1 MSEEEIKN
9 YMIPDEIKYICME
22 CEDNIHKQEKG
33 CAWRSLGNEYCDYVL
48 NATKLYLD
56 KDKEI
61 ERLNKL
67 ISQREKKW
75 EKWTTEK
82 QILSSKMSDYLC
94 KYQNLKREYTK
105 QIKISTNR
113 KREIEKLNNIINA
126 IDKYLTE
133 LVDDEIMECCNI
145 YDINGIELRKY
156 IKELKGSD
164 KECI

>member
-61 ERLNKL
+61 ERLNNIIERYKKHIEDIDKWINYNAENGDIYFYDPTPFPVL
-67 ISQREKKW
+67 DIKEKK
-75 EKWTTEK
+75 E
-82 QILSSKMSDYLC
+82 
-94 KYQNLKREYTK
+94 
-105 QIKISTNR
+105 
-113 KREIEKLNNIINA
+113 
-126 IDKYLTE
+126 
-133 LVDDEIMECCNI
+133 
-145 YDINGIELRKY
+145 
-156 IKELKGSD
+156 
-164 KECI
+164 

>member
-61 ERLNKL
+61 ERLN
-67 ISQREKKW
+67 
-75 EKWTTEK
+75 
-82 QILSSKMSDYLC
+82 
-94 KYQNLKREYTK
+94 
-105 QIKISTNR
+105 
-113 KREIEKLNNIINA
+113 NIIN
-126 IDKYLTE
+126 E
-133 LVDDEIMECCNI
+133 LDNWLGKMILSWKDSENVSDNI
-145 YDINGIELRKY
+145 YHERLAIQTVYFKLQ
-156 IKELKGSD
+156 ELKDSD
-164 KECI
+164 KE